1 MRQITMYVMFGITAV
16 AMFVI
21 ATSLYGWSQPWLYA
35 VALVPLVVSIYGMLA
50 VRAVVEETLP
60 NGMYNPKTQSW
71 AFLFGDSLVLPAAM
85 LFIALGREG
94 SVLPA
99 FADSGKWLF
108 AAGLIGLVLGNG
120 FHMWEVD
127 SYRKQDAMDALDAP
141 TKIWHDYVVYPVL
154 VGTIVWAGVPL
165 LVADWQGLWVF
176 FGPWTWLA
184 LASIGIWF
192 ALGALD
198 GKRGLRVYNM
208 HPAWDKTH
216 FRVRQPE

>member
-1 MRQITMYVMFGITAV
+1 MYVMFGLLAV

-21 ATSLYGWSQPWLYA
+21 ATSLYSWLRPWIYA
-35 VALVPLVVSIYGMLA
+35 VALTPIVVSIYGMAL
-50 VRAVVEETLP
+50 VRYGVEETPL
-60 NGMYNPKTQSW
+60 NGMYSPKTQSW
-71 AFLFGDSLVLPAAM
+71 AFLFGDSIFLPAAM
-85 LFIALGREG
+85 LFIALGWDEAY
-94 SVLPA
+94 LPP
-99 FADSGKWLF
+99 FADSGKWLL
-108 AAGLIGLVLGNG
+108 AAAMIGFVVGNS
-120 FHMWEVD
+120 FNVMEV
-127 SYRKQDAMDALDAP
+127 SAYHKQDAMDALYSP